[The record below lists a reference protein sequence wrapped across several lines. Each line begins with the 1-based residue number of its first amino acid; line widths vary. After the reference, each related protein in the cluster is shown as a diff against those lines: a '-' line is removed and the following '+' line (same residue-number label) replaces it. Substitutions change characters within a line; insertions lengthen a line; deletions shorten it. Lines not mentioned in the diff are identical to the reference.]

1 VRPASGSR
9 RERVRE
15 RTPVSETAPA
25 LPSPCDWVRERTLVS
40 TTAPACEGLSDGVR
54 TLGVDVGTVRVG
66 VALSDPAGLVATPL
80 TSLDA
85 GPDLAGRLAALA
97 GEHACQTVVVG
108 LPKALSGRDTAS
120 TRMARDLAASV
131 AQQGLDVHLWDERL
145 SSAQAERVL
154 LSAGRRRAQRRTE
167 RDPVAAAIILQG
179 WLDATATATE
189 DG

>member
-1 VRPASGSR
+1 MRWRRCAAPPASVSR
-9 RERVRE
+9 HDWVHE
-15 RTPVSETAPA
+15 RTWVSATAP
-25 LPSPCDWVRERTLVS
+25 SR
-40 TTAPACEGLSDGVR
+40 EGLSDAVR
-54 TLGVDVGTVRVG
+54 ALGVDVGTVRVG

-85 GPDLAGRLAALA
+85 SPDLAGRLAALA
-97 GEHACQTVVVG
+97 GEYACQTVVVG